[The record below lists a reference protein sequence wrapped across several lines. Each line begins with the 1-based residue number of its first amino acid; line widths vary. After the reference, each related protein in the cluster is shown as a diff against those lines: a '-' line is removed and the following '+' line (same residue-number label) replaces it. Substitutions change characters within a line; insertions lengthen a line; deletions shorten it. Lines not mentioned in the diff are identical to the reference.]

1 MRFILD
7 RPDAMRIETND
18 PVIILSAQKE
28 QEKRGFF
35 DLFGR
40 RWYVIDIEYEHHNKD
55 VDIALR
61 GIVLNYQ
68 DFCAV
73 IACYAVVE
81 ARTRYAPNAC
91 PGHVASASDPKICA
105 HCGTHVREEADT
117 EEDSP

>member
-7 RPDAMRIETND
+7 RPDAMRIETID
-18 PVIILSAQKE
+18 PV
-28 QEKRGFF
+28 
-35 DLFGR
+35 
-40 RWYVIDIEYEHHNKD
+40 
-55 VDIALR
+55 
-61 GIVLNYQ
+61 
-68 DFCAV
+68 
-73 IACYAVVE
+73 AVVE

>member
-18 PVIILSAQKE
+18 PVIVLSAQKE

-40 RWYVIDIEYEHHNKD
+40 RWYVIDIEYKHHNKD

-61 GIVLNYQ
+61 
-68 DFCAV
+68 
-73 IACYAVVE
+73 AVVE